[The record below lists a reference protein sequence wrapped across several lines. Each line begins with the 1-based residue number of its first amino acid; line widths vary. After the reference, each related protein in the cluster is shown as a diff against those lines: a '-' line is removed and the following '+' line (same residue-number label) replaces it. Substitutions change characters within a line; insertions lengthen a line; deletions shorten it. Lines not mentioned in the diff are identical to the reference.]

1 MEKTK
6 DTIKNTIKEKE
17 ELVNDKKTKGIFGFS
32 IWRILGYFVIYSI
45 LGYIIETIFGAVT
58 KGIIESRKSFLY
70 GPFCGIYGIGA
81 IIMILGL
88 QAFKKNNN
96 TLFWGGFFIGSVVEY
111 VVSLIGELIFHVI
124 WWDYSDMPLN
134 LNGRVCVFFSIFWG
148 LLGIYLVSYVNP
160 KIDKLINFIKI
171 KISNKALKILEIA
184 VVIFLLFDCM
194 ITGYAL
200 KVFFIRMVK
209 ENNIDIGDREKIE
222 QVYEEIYND
231 ENVSNFIYKHFGNE
245 KMIKTFPNLKLQDN
259 NGNIVYF
266 DSLLPDIQPY
276 YLKFSDKGIK
286 EKIVKDVGIL
296 YDKNK

>member
-1 MEKTK
+1 
-6 DTIKNTIKEKE
+6 
-17 ELVNDKKTKGIFGFS
+17 
-32 IWRILGYFVIYSI
+32 
-45 LGYIIETIFGAVT
+45 
-58 KGIIESRKSFLY
+58 
-70 GPFCGIYGIGA
+70 
-81 IIMILGL
+81 
-88 QAFKKNNN
+88 
-96 TLFWGGFFIGSVVEY
+96 
-111 VVSLIGELIFHVI
+111 
-124 WWDYSDMPLN
+124 
-134 LNGRVCVFFSIFWG
+134 
-148 LLGIYLVSYVNP
+148 
-160 KIDKLINFIKI
+160 
-171 KISNKALKILEIA
+171 
-184 VVIFLLFDCM
+184 M

-266 DSLLPDIQPY
+266 DSLQPDIQPY